1 MKKTI
6 LKYITVLLLAMPVS
20 SCSDYLD
27 TLPID
32 KASPDTFLKDIE
44 QAKSLLA
51 GIYNCFYDDSPSYIT
66 PYTYENM
73 CDNSY
78 NPNTWEFSAEFA
90 KGTQTATS
98 WLAEYKWMKDW
109 QAISRCNSLLRGL
122 ASNTTLSAADKNSVI
137 AETRYLRAYF
147 YFDLVSFYGRVP
159 LLDEN
164 SPLEDPAREEI
175 SVVMDFVDKDVE
187 FAIQYLA
194 HSFGGE
200 SANKGAAY
208 MLKLRIAQYLYD
220 HATVIQC
227 AKAIKELGY
236 SLYPDFTTLFLEKG
250 TDDTTNKEIIFKIN
264 YAVDYRSSYMTMLWY
279 HWGSFQTLLPAIE
292 SFFTAN
298 GLPVKDLEAD
308 NGEMILK
315 DPTYNPDR
323 PFDNRD
329 PRLHLSILC
338 PGYEYRLDAQTR
350 YQANWVPASWG
361 NITGFRPKKG
371 ANVEIA
377 NTSNDGS
384 DKILMRYGE
393 VLLAWAEAENELNGP
408 KDAYPLIDE
417 LRNRVGMVALTTSL
431 PNLNKTTMR
440 ELIRNERRVELFH
453 EGQRWHDIRRW
464 KIAEKVMV
472 DGVGLDVT
480 KLKTYSNGNVSEDWQ
495 YVPMTVDK
503 RSFNKDRDYLWPIP
517 QKEINANK
525 KMKND
530 QNPGY

>member
-1 MKKTI
+1 MKKAI
-6 LKYITVLLLAMPVS
+6 LNYITALLLVVMAGG
-20 SCSDYLD
+20 CSDYLD

-32 KASPDTFLKDIE
+32 KASPDTFLKDID

-51 GIYNCFYDDSPSYIT
+51 GIYNCFYDDSPNYMN

-78 NPNTWEFSAEFA
+78 NPNTWELSAEFA
-90 KGTQTATS
+90 KGTQTAAS
-98 WLAEYKWMKDW
+98 PLVEIKWSKDW
-109 QAISRCNSLLRGL
+109 QAISRCNALLRGL
-122 ASNTTLSAADKNSVI
+122 ASNTTLSASDKNALT
-137 AETRYLRAYF
+137 AEARYLRAYF

-175 SVVMDFVDKDVE
+175 SAVMEFMSEDVE
-187 FAIQYLA
+187 SAIRNLP

-208 MLKLRIAQYLYD
+208 MLKLRIAQYQYD
-220 HATVIQC
+220 NATVIQC
-227 AKAIKELGY
+227 AEAIKGLGY
-236 SLYPDFTTLFLEKG
+236 GLYPDFSALFLETG
-250 TDDTTNKEIIFKIN
+250 TDDASNKEIIFKIN
-264 YAVDYRSSYMTMLWY
+264 YAADYCSSYMTMLWY
-279 HWGSFQTLLPAIE
+279 HWGSFQTLLPMVE

-298 GLPVKDLEAD
+298 GLPIKDIVAE
-308 NGEMILK
+308 NGETIQK
-315 DPTYNPDR
+315 DATYDPEH
-323 PFDNRD
+323 PFIKRD
-329 PRLHLSILC
+329 PRLHLSVLC
-338 PGYEYRLDAQTR
+338 PGYEYRLDAQSR

-361 NITGFRPKKG
+361 NNTGFRPKKG
-371 ANVEIA
+371 ANPEIA
-377 NTSNDGS
+377 NTEKDGN

-408 KDAYPLIDE
+408 TNVYPLIDE
-417 LRNRVGMVALTTSL
+417 LRNRVGMITLTASL
-431 PNLNKTTMR
+431 PRLSKATMR
-440 ELIRNERRVELFH
+440 EVIRNERRVELFH

-464 KIAEKVMV
+464 KIAEKVMI

-480 KLKTYSNGNVSEDWQ
+480 KLKTYSNGNVSDSWQ
-495 YVPMTVDK
+495 YIPMVIDK

-525 KMKND
+525 KMKDD